1 MIPIV
6 ARGLADGRHQEL
18 LAGAER
24 HRLMAALPAGLGTL
38 QRFALRVAGEG
49 RRPTAAGGGRR
60 PTVAGG
66 PAARLPRSCRL
77 SAI

>member
-18 LAGAER
+18 LAEAER
-24 HRLMAALPAGLGTL
+24 HRLIAALPAG
-38 QRFALRVAGEG
+38 
-49 RRPTAAGGGRR
+49 GGQR
-60 PTVAGG
+60 PTVAPG
-66 PAARLPRSCRL
+66 PAALLPRSYRP

>member
-24 HRLMAALPAGLGTL
+24 HRLTAALPAGLATV
-38 QRFALRVAGEG
+38 QRLALR
-49 RRPTAAGGGRR
+49 AAG
-60 PTVAGG
+60 
-66 PAARLPRSCRL
+66 
-77 SAI
+77 